1 MVLDFLLKIHPTILV
16 IGVGILVSVIMVLVY
31 KWMTDQNLMKQLK
44 EEIKEL
50 QNEMKTLRDN
60 PTKMGEVNKKAM
72 ETNMK
77 YMMHSMKPT
86 LVTFIPIILIFGWLN
101 SNIAYL
107 PLVVGEEFSVE
118 LEFYDSISGEIT
130 ATPPEGITLVNGEK
144 YIIKDNKVR
153 LVFVGET
160 PGEYMLEYTLM
171 NDAGEVQ
178 KSWKNNIIITASK
191 EERAY
196 EKPEVAVKDKILKM
210 ILVGNEKFKPFGDFM
225 IFGWKPGWLA
235 LYIVISLVCS
245 IGLRKALKVY

>member
-16 IGVGILVSVIMVLVY
+16 VGVGIFVSVLMVLVY

-107 PLVVGEEFSVE
+107 PLVVGEEFDVE
-118 LEFYDSISGEIT
+118 LEFYEGISGEIMPT
-130 ATPPEGITLVNGEK
+130 VPEGLMLVNGEK
-144 YIIKDNKVR
+144 YAIKDNKVR
-153 LVFVGET
+153 LVFIGER
-160 PGEYMLEYTLM
+160 PGEYMLEYALN
-171 NDAGEVQ
+171 NDAGEEQ
-178 KSWKNNIIITASK
+178 KSWKNTVIITASS
-191 EERAY
+191 EERKY

-210 ILVGNEKFKPFGDFM
+210 ITVGNDKFKPFGDFS
-225 IFGWKPGWLA
+225 IFSWKPGWLA
-235 LYIVISLVCS
+235 LYILISLVCS
-245 IGLRKALKVY
+245 IGLRKALNVY